1 MEEEIRHD
9 YNRKPG
15 SEIQGSYRLTKSE
28 AARLAALL
36 ESIDIKPT
44 NDNIKKVVRWLITQF
59 DKVDPADMKR
69 LFLSEYPKYNTDIVA
84 LEKAAMQIANKRRGV
99 GQIKARGALQ
109 LDLLRKAS
117 EFAVVEEEVRRS
129 EKTLQYLQHK
139 MCSVLYYAALEFL
152 YDRDEGVFNDIV
164 ARYAQRAGLTEEE
177 ALAGAVA
184 KWTQRASKP
193 LGWRQADPEA
203 SYDEECEAMEAAI
216 QHVRQKASI
225 Q

>member
-1 MEEEIRHD
+1 MEEEIRRD

-15 SEIQGSYRLTKSE
+15 SEIQGSYRLTKAE

-44 NDNIKKVVRWLITQF
+44 NDNIKKVVRWLITRF
-59 DKVDPADMKR
+59 DQVNTADIKR
-69 LFLSEYPKYNTDIVA
+69 LFLSEYPRYDAAIVA
-84 LEKAAMQIANKRRGV
+84 LEKAAMQIADKRRGI

-117 EFAVVEEEVRRS
+117 EFAVVEEAVNRG
-129 EKTLQYLQHK
+129 EKMLQHLQHK

-164 ARYAQRAGLTEEE
+164 TRYAQRAGLTEEE
-177 ALAGAVA
+177 ALAAAVA
-184 KWTQRASKP
+184 KWTRRASMP
-193 LGWRQADPEA
+193 LGWRQSDPLE
-203 SYDEECEAMEAAI
+203 SYQAEVEVMEAAI
-216 QHVRQKASI
+216 QHLRQKTKV
-225 Q
+225 

>member
-1 MEEEIRHD
+1 MEEDIRHD

-15 SEIQGSYRLTKSE
+15 SEIQGSYRLTKAE

-59 DKVDPADMKR
+59 DKFDPADIR
-69 LFLSEYPKYNTDIVA
+69 SIFISEYPRYNTAIIA
-84 LEKAAMQIANKRRGV
+84 LEKAAMQIANKRRGI

-117 EFAVVEEEVRRS
+117 EFAVVEEQVRRG
-129 EKTLQYLQHK
+129 EKAMQHLQHK

-164 ARYAQRAGLTEEE
+164 ARYAQRSGLTEEE
-177 ALAGAVA
+177 ALAAAVA
-184 KWTQRASKP
+184 KWTQRASSP

-203 SYDEECEAMEAAI
+203 SYQQECEAMEAAI
-216 QHVRQKASI
+216 QRVQKKTTDS
-225 Q
+225 